1 MQTLKDENLAPPDV
15 IIPTRM
21 DYLRRFGVRRAPFQ
35 SLVADEI
42 RPLRPSRHP
51 FISIYGNLAQT
62 RKKSRFKLQRP
73 ENPRV
78 IMMPRSTT
86 DDDNGPR
93 SWVLLNNAP
102 NNNSNSRANIVEDDH
117 YSRFVDHSSSSSS
130 CDKQSSTAAAFTT
143 SPHSASTKRKKNHN
157 TKNNK
162 KKSIIHRFCYW
173 YSNQT
178 ETNPLRTKSITG
190 GVCAVIGDTLAQMIE
205 CMIDGTS
212 LIDEGLHIR
221 RMLAV
226 SLAGL
231 CYGPILHYVYAFME
245 HVLPIKYEST
255 TPNNETITSTR
266 TTMINDVIEED
277 IIEDAGIEMS
287 NGLGQDGMIISSS
300 SPYYNISESAEADNT
315 EYSLDQATTT
325 TIELVDESIL
335 PHFACSS
342 TMFHSFSLIRPR
354 RYVNATLHVAID
366 QGLMAFPFVAIMMVI
381 TGVVEGHTIIKIQQE
396 FEQDYL
402 ANIHALWL
410 AALLGIGPIQIIAFR
425 FLRLKWRALAANILD
440 VLEVMVMSYLAHRNR
455 EAPYQQSN
463 DDDWIGYHRDN
474 YNGGG

>member
-1 MQTLKDENLAPPDV
+1 
-15 IIPTRM
+15 
-21 DYLRRFGVRRAPFQ
+21 
-35 SLVADEI
+35 
-42 RPLRPSRHP
+42 
-51 FISIYGNLAQT
+51 
-62 RKKSRFKLQRP
+62 
-73 ENPRV
+73 
-78 IMMPRSTT
+78 MMPGSTT
-86 DDDNGPR
+86 ADDGNGHR

-102 NNNSNSRANIVEDDH
+102 NNNSNNSRAFIVKDGH
-117 YSRFVDHSSSSSS
+117 YSRFVDSSSSSSS
-130 CDKQSSTAAAFTT
+130 CDKQSASA
-143 SPHSASTKRKKNHN
+143 ASTSRLQHKHQ
-157 TKNNK
+157 K
-162 KKSIIHRFCYW
+162 KKSILHRFGCW

-190 GVCAVIGDTLAQMIE
+190 GICAVIGDTLAQTIE
-205 CMIDGTS
+205 CRIDGTS

-221 RMLAV
+221 RILAV

-245 HVLPIKYEST
+245 HVLPIKYESNTT
-255 TPNNETITSTR
+255 TPNNNDNETINST
-266 TTMINDVIEED
+266 TTTTTTTIKEKNETMINDVIDED
-277 IIEDAGIEMS
+277 IIEDTGIEMS
-287 NGLGQDGMIISSS
+287 NGLGVGQDGMIISSS
-300 SPYYNISESAEADNT
+300 SPYYNICDSAET
-315 EYSLDQATTT
+315 TTT

-335 PHFACSS
+335 PHYACSS

-381 TGVVEGHTIIKIQQE
+381 TGVVEGHAITKIQQE

-410 AALLGIGPIQIIAFR
+410 AALLGIGPVQIIAFR

-455 EAPYQQSN
+455 DAPYQQSN
-463 DDDWIGYHRDN
+463 DDDWIST
-474 YNGGG
+474 

>member
-1 MQTLKDENLAPPDV
+1 
-15 IIPTRM
+15 
-21 DYLRRFGVRRAPFQ
+21 
-35 SLVADEI
+35 
-42 RPLRPSRHP
+42 
-51 FISIYGNLAQT
+51 
-62 RKKSRFKLQRP
+62 
-73 ENPRV
+73 
-78 IMMPRSTT
+78 
-86 DDDNGPR
+86 
-93 SWVLLNNAP
+93 LNNAP
-102 NNNSNSRANIVEDDH
+102 NKNNNNNNNNNNNSSSANIVEDGH

-143 SPHSASTKRKKNHN
+143 SPHSASTKRQKNHK

-162 KKSIIHRFCYW
+162 KKSIIHRFFYW

-190 GVCAVIGDTLAQMIE
+190 GVCAVIGDTLAQTIE

-266 TTMINDVIEED
+266 TTMKENGKSTMINDVIEED

-300 SPYYNISESAEADNT
+300 SPYYNISESAETDNT

-455 EAPYQQSN
+455 EAPYQKSN
-463 DDDWIGYHRDN
+463 DDDWIG
-474 YNGGG
+474 